1 MPCQT
6 LACSHLAENKMLLAT
21 RAVARRSRVWPITT
35 SLVEFGHPAHC
46 TPAVGRIHHFKNCRA
61 VCATRGPS
69 AGAVDITPST
79 RRYCG
84 ADGGADPSTCRRK
97 DLREVQ
103 IGGAGAAKEGAFGTV
118 SRAKI
123 MGYSNPKADA
133 GSHGRANRRVSHSVV
148 MPFLLG
154 NAKDVFARQR
164 LLPRFL
170 PKRNS
175 VVTERLELTLIGL
188 HIVHH
193 DANFPTRGQGFEIVP
208 TAQSPLGI
216 STARRPGR
224 EAGPQKRQH
233 QKTSRRKRSKRFH
246 DCLLGLSDAAK

>member
-123 MGYSNPKADA
+123 MGYSNPKA
-133 GSHGRANRRVSHSVV
+133 
-148 MPFLLG
+148 
-154 NAKDVFARQR
+154 NAR
-164 LLPRFL
+164 LPR
-170 PKRNS
+170 PR
-175 VVTERLELTLIGL
+175 
-188 HIVHH
+188 
-193 DANFPTRGQGFEIVP
+193 
-208 TAQSPLGI
+208 QSPRFALGGYAL
-216 STARRPGR
+216 S
-224 EAGPQKRQH
+224 
-233 QKTSRRKRSKRFH
+233 SRKREG
-246 DCLLGLSDAAK
+246 CLCAPASAPPLPAEA